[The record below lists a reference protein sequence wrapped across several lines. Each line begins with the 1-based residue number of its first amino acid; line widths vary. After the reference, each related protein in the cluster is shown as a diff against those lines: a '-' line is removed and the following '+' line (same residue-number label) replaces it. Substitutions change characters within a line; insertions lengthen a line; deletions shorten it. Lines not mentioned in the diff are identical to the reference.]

1 MKDGDLA
8 LFLYR
13 RKCQKRKRSVIE
25 GCWGEGGEREE
36 GGVRQMVGEPRRD
49 EGKDGGGGCLSKL
62 PLAGAFIKCSGQ
74 RRADNSALS
83 IRFNPLKDLN
93 VHLL

>member
-8 LFLYR
+8 PFLYR
-13 RKCQKRKRSVIE
+13 RKCQKRKRSVME
-25 GCWGEGGEREE
+25 GYWSKEGESEK
-36 GGVRQMVGEPRRD
+36 GGVRQMVGGQKRD
-49 EGKDGGGGCLSKL
+49 EEKDRGGGCTSKL

-74 RRADNSALS
+74 RRADNSPLS

-93 VHLL
+93 VHLV

>member
-1 MKDGDLA
+1 MSGKKEVCDRGMLG
-8 LFLYR
+8 R
-13 RKCQKRKRSVIE
+13 RRRA
-25 GCWGEGGEREE
+25 GGRRGEA
-36 GGVRQMVGEPRRD
+36 
-49 EGKDGGGGCLSKL
+49 DGGMKGRMEEEEE
-62 PLAGAFIKCSGQ
+62 AGAFIKCSGQ